1 MIAMKMKRER
11 GVALTEFAL
20 VLPMLLILM
29 LVTME
34 FGRAYYQFNMLTKSV
49 REAARYLS
57 VRTPGVDKDKAKN
70 IIVYGNP
77 SGTGSPQIPG
87 LSLSNVPDP
96 TWGTAGA
103 YPTLNTVTVTVSGYT
118 YKPLV
123 KGVSWILFDNI
134 TFGPVR
140 ATMRSPS

>member
-1 MIAMKMKRER
+1 MIAKQMKRER

-20 VLPMLLILM
+20 VLPMLLIIM

-34 FGRAYYQFNMLTKSV
+34 FGRAYYQFNTLTKSV
-49 REAARYLS
+49 RQAARYLS
-57 VRTPGVDKDKAKN
+57 VRTPGVDMDKAKN

-77 SGTGSPQIPG
+77 GGTGSPLIPG

-96 TWGTAGA
+96 TWGTAGT

-134 TFGPVR
+134 TFGTVR